1 MRSLIAFNPWQQM
14 REKGGQSKENAS
26 TPRKSGALHRRK
38 APNAESAKYRD
49 LNSPNTHFVFQAP
62 GIEKPVYRAVTTDIR
77 D

>member
-1 MRSLIAFNPWQQM
+1 MHPHL
-14 REKGGQSKENAS
+14 ENQELY
-26 TPRKSGALHRRK
+26 TEGRK